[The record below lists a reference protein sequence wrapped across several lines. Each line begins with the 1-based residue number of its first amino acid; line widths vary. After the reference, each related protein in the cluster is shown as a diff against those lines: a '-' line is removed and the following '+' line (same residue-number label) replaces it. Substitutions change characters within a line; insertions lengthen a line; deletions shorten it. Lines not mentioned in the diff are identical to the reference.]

1 MQLSEL
7 WDYQSK
13 VIQYK
18 EYMKKKI
25 ALGGKFKPEMLFSA
39 EEGAYIEL
47 NRLQKEM
54 NRNGGQEPSVGDLL
68 CIAEAETLIDIDK
81 GLLLND
87 EENYVGPQ
95 IYFWN
100 RILDRL
106 DGESYAEFFHQII
119 IPAFTF
125 LLLENSKYVPDFF
138 DESTNCLGDREWAS
152 ECLTYAY
159 QLLNTQD
166 KEQIEVRD
174 KFRELL
180 WTEDYARNLFKY
192 IQ

>member
-18 EYMKKKI
+18 EYMKNKI
-25 ALGGKFKPEMLFSA
+25 SLEEKFNPEMLFSA

-47 NRLQKEM
+47 NRLQKQM
-54 NRNGGQEPSVGDLL
+54 NRDGGQEPSTGDLL
-68 CIAEAETLIDIDK
+68 CVVEAETLIEIDK

-87 EENYVGPQ
+87 VENYVGPQ
-95 IYFWN
+95 FFFWN
-100 RILDRL
+100 RILDRIE
-106 DGESYAEFFHQII
+106 GESYVEFFHLVIV
-119 IPAFTF
+119 PAFTF
-125 LLLENSKYVPDFF
+125 LLLEIPEYMPNFF
-138 DESTNCLGDREWAS
+138 DESNCLGDREWAT
-152 ECLTYAY
+152 ECLIYAY

-166 KEQIEVRD
+166 KERIEVRD
-174 KFRELL
+174 RFREQL
-180 WTEDYARNLFKY
+180 WTDDYARNLFKY

>member
-18 EYMKKKI
+18 EYMKNKI
-25 ALGGKFKPEMLFSA
+25 SLKEKFNPEMLFSA

-47 NRLQKEM
+47 NRLQKQM
-54 NRNGGQEPSVGDLL
+54 NRDRGQEPSTGDLL
-68 CIAEAETLIDIDK
+68 CVVEAETLIEIDK

-87 EENYVGPQ
+87 VENYVGPQ
-95 IYFWN
+95 FFFWN
-100 RILDRL
+100 RILDRIE
-106 DGESYAEFFHQII
+106 GESYVEFFHLVIV
-119 IPAFTF
+119 PAFTF
-125 LLLENSKYVPDFF
+125 LRLEIPEYMPNFF
-138 DESTNCLGDREWAS
+138 DESNYLGDREWAT

-166 KEQIEVRD
+166 KERIEVRD
-174 KFRELL
+174 RFRELL
-180 WTEDYARNLFKY
+180 WKEDYARNLFKY

>member
-18 EYMKKKI
+18 EYMKNKI
-25 ALGGKFKPEMLFSA
+25 SLEEKFNPEMLFSA

-47 NRLQKEM
+47 NRLQKQM
-54 NRNGGQEPSVGDLL
+54 NRDGGQEPSTGDLL
-68 CIAEAETLIDIDK
+68 CVVEAETLIEIDK

-87 EENYVGPQ
+87 IENYVGPQ
-95 IYFWN
+95 FFFWN
-100 RILDRL
+100 RILDRIE
-106 DGESYAEFFHQII
+106 GESYVEFFHLVIV
-119 IPAFTF
+119 PAFTF
-125 LLLENSKYVPDFF
+125 LLLEIPEYMPNFF
-138 DESTNCLGDREWAS
+138 DESNCLGDREWAT
-152 ECLTYAY
+152 ECLIYAY

-166 KEQIEVRD
+166 KERIEVRD
-174 KFRELL
+174 RFREQL
-180 WTEDYARNLFKY
+180 WTDDYARNLFKY

>member
-13 VIQYK
+13 VSQYK
-18 EYMKKKI
+18 KYMKNKI
-25 ALGGKFKPEMLFSA
+25 SLEGKFNPEMLFSA

-54 NRNGGQEPSVGDLL
+54 NRNGGQEPSAGDLL
-68 CIAEAETLIDIDK
+68 CVEEAGTLIEIDN
-81 GLLLND
+81 GLLLD
-87 EENYVGPQ
+87 IEENYAEPQ
-95 IYFWN
+95 FFFWN
-100 RILDRL
+100 RILNRL
-106 DGESYAEFFHQII
+106 EGESYAEFFHFVIM
-119 IPAFTF
+119 PAFTF
-125 LLLENSKYVPDFF
+125 LLLEIPEYAPDFF
-138 DESTNCLGDREWAS
+138 DESNCLGDREWAT

-166 KEQIEVRD
+166 RERIEVRD
-174 KFRELL
+174 RFRELL
-180 WTEDYARNLFKY
+180 WTEDYARNLFRY

>member
-68 CIAEAETLIDIDK
+68 CISEAETLIDIDK

>member
-18 EYMKKKI
+18 EYMKTKI

-100 RILDRL
+100 RILDGL

>member
-18 EYMKKKI
+18 EYMKNKI
-25 ALGGKFKPEMLFSA
+25 SLEEKFNPEMLFSA

-47 NRLQKEM
+47 NRLQKQM
-54 NRNGGQEPSVGDLL
+54 NRDGGQEPSTGDLL
-68 CIAEAETLIDIDK
+68 CVVEAETLIEIDK

-87 EENYVGPQ
+87 VENYVGPQ
-95 IYFWN
+95 FFFWN
-100 RILDRL
+100 RILDRIE
-106 DGESYAEFFHQII
+106 GESYVEFFHLVIV
-119 IPAFTF
+119 PAFTF
-125 LLLENSKYVPDFF
+125 LLLEIPEYMPYFF
-138 DESTNCLGDREWAS
+138 DESNCLGDREWAT

-166 KEQIEVRD
+166 KERIEVRD
-174 KFRELL
+174 RFREQL
-180 WTEDYARNLFKY
+180 WTDDYARNLFKY

>member
-25 ALGGKFKPEMLFSA
+25 SLEEKFNPEMLFSA

-47 NRLQKEM
+47 NRLQKQM
-54 NRNGGQEPSVGDLL
+54 NRDGGQEPSTGDLL
-68 CIAEAETLIDIDK
+68 CVVEAETLIEIDK

-87 EENYVGPQ
+87 VENYIGPQ
-95 IYFWN
+95 FFFWN
-100 RILDRL
+100 RILDRIE
-106 DGESYAEFFHQII
+106 GESYVEFFHLVIV
-119 IPAFTF
+119 PAFTF
-125 LLLENSKYVPDFF
+125 LLLEIPEYMPNFF
-138 DESTNCLGDREWAS
+138 DESNCLGDREWAT

-166 KEQIEVRD
+166 KERIEVRD
-174 KFRELL
+174 RFREQL
-180 WTEDYARNLFKY
+180 WTDDYARNLFKY

>member
-18 EYMKKKI
+18 EYMKNKI
-25 ALGGKFKPEMLFSA
+25 SFEEKFNPEMLFSA

-47 NRLQKEM
+47 NRLQKQM
-54 NRNGGQEPSVGDLL
+54 NRDGGQEPSTGDLL
-68 CIAEAETLIDIDK
+68 CVVEAETLIEIDK

-87 EENYVGPQ
+87 VENYVRPQ
-95 IYFWN
+95 FYFWN
-100 RILDRL
+100 RILDRIE
-106 DGESYAEFFHQII
+106 GESYVEFFHLVIV
-119 IPAFTF
+119 PAFTF
-125 LLLENSKYVPDFF
+125 LLLEIPEYMPNFF
-138 DESTNCLGDREWAS
+138 DESNCLGDREWAT

-166 KEQIEVRD
+166 KERIEVRD
-174 KFRELL
+174 RFRELL

>member
-18 EYMKKKI
+18 EYMKNKI
-25 ALGGKFKPEMLFSA
+25 SLEEKFNPEMLFSA

-47 NRLQKEM
+47 NRLQKQM
-54 NRNGGQEPSVGDLL
+54 NRDGGQEPSTGDLL
-68 CIAEAETLIDIDK
+68 CIVEAETLIEIDK

-87 EENYVGPQ
+87 VENYVGPQ
-95 IYFWN
+95 FFFWN
-100 RILDRL
+100 RILDRIE
-106 DGESYAEFFHQII
+106 GESYVEFFHLVIV
-119 IPAFTF
+119 PAFTF
-125 LLLENSKYVPDFF
+125 LLLEIPEYMPNFF
-138 DESTNCLGDREWAS
+138 DESNCLGDREWAT

-166 KEQIEVRD
+166 KERIEVRD
-174 KFRELL
+174 RFREQL
-180 WTEDYARNLFKY
+180 WTDDYARNLFKY

>member
-18 EYMKKKI
+18 KYMKNKI
-25 ALGGKFKPEMLFSA
+25 SLEEKFNPEMLFSA

-47 NRLQKEM
+47 NRLQKQM
-54 NRNGGQEPSVGDLL
+54 NRDGGQEPSTGDLL
-68 CIAEAETLIDIDK
+68 CVVEAETLIEIDK

-87 EENYVGPQ
+87 VENYVGPQ
-95 IYFWN
+95 FFFWN
-100 RILDRL
+100 RILDRIE
-106 DGESYAEFFHQII
+106 GESYVEFFHLVIV
-119 IPAFTF
+119 PAFTF
-125 LLLENSKYVPDFF
+125 LLLEIPEYMPNFF
-138 DESTNCLGDREWAS
+138 DESNCLGDREWAT

-166 KEQIEVRD
+166 KERIEVRD
-174 KFRELL
+174 RFREQL
-180 WTEDYARNLFKY
+180 WTDDYARNLFKY

>member
-18 EYMKKKI
+18 EYMKNKI
-25 ALGGKFKPEMLFSA
+25 SLEEKFNPEMLFSA

-47 NRLQKEM
+47 NRLQKQM
-54 NRNGGQEPSVGDLL
+54 NRDGGQEPSTGDLL
-68 CIAEAETLIDIDK
+68 CVVEAETLIEIDK

-87 EENYVGPQ
+87 VENYLGPQ
-95 IYFWN
+95 FFFWN
-100 RILDRL
+100 RILDRIE
-106 DGESYAEFFHQII
+106 GESYVEFFHLVI

-125 LLLENSKYVPDFF
+125 LLLEIPEYMPNFF
-138 DESTNCLGDREWAS
+138 DESNCLGDREWAT

-166 KEQIEVRD
+166 KERIEVRD
-174 KFRELL
+174 RFREQL
-180 WTEDYARNLFKY
+180 WTDDYARNLFKY

>member
-18 EYMKKKI
+18 EYMKNKI
-25 ALGGKFKPEMLFSA
+25 SLEEKFNPEMLFSA

-47 NRLQKEM
+47 NRLQKQM
-54 NRNGGQEPSVGDLL
+54 NRDGGQEPSTGDLL
-68 CIAEAETLIDIDK
+68 CVVEAETLIEIDK

-87 EENYVGPQ
+87 AENYVGPQ
-95 IYFWN
+95 FFFWN
-100 RILDRL
+100 RILDRIE
-106 DGESYAEFFHQII
+106 GESYVEFFHLVIV
-119 IPAFTF
+119 PAFTF
-125 LLLENSKYVPDFF
+125 LLLEIPEYMPNFF
-138 DESTNCLGDREWAS
+138 DESNCLGDREWAT

-166 KEQIEVRD
+166 KERIEVRD
-174 KFRELL
+174 RFRKLL

>member
-18 EYMKKKI
+18 GYMKNKI
-25 ALGGKFKPEMLFSA
+25 SLEEKFNPKMLFSA

-47 NRLQKEM
+47 NRLQKQM
-54 NRNGGQEPSVGDLL
+54 NRDGGQEPSTGDLL
-68 CIAEAETLIDIDK
+68 CVVEAETLIEIDK
-81 GLLLND
+81 GLLFND
-87 EENYVGPQ
+87 VENYVGPQ
-95 IYFWN
+95 FYFWN
-100 RILDRL
+100 RILDRIE
-106 DGESYAEFFHQII
+106 GESYVEFFHLVIV
-119 IPAFTF
+119 PAFTF
-125 LLLENSKYVPDFF
+125 LLLEIPEYMPNFF
-138 DESTNCLGDREWAS
+138 DESNCLGDREWAT

-166 KEQIEVRD
+166 KERIEVRD
-174 KFRELL
+174 RFRELL
-180 WTEDYARNLFKY
+180 WTEDYTRNLFKY

>member
-18 EYMKKKI
+18 EYMKNKI
-25 ALGGKFKPEMLFSA
+25 SLEEKFNPEMLFSA

-47 NRLQKEM
+47 NRLQKQM
-54 NRNGGQEPSVGDLL
+54 NRDGGQEPSTGDLL
-68 CIAEAETLIDIDK
+68 CVVEAETLIEIDK
-81 GLLLND
+81 GLLLNNV
-87 EENYVGPQ
+87 ENYLGPQ
-95 IYFWN
+95 FFFWN
-100 RILDRL
+100 RILDRIE
-106 DGESYAEFFHQII
+106 GESYVEFFHLVIV
-119 IPAFTF
+119 PAFTF
-125 LLLENSKYVPDFF
+125 LLLEIPEYMPNFF
-138 DESTNCLGDREWAS
+138 DESNCLGDREWAT

-166 KEQIEVRD
+166 KERIEVRD
-174 KFRELL
+174 RFREQL
-180 WTEDYARNLFKY
+180 WTDDYARNLFKY

>member
-18 EYMKKKI
+18 EYMKNKI
-25 ALGGKFKPEMLFSA
+25 SLEEKFNPEMLFSA

-47 NRLQKEM
+47 NRLQKQM
-54 NRNGGQEPSVGDLL
+54 NRDGGQEPSTSDLL
-68 CIAEAETLIDIDK
+68 CVVEAETLIEIDK

-87 EENYVGPQ
+87 VENYVGPQ
-95 IYFWN
+95 FFFWN
-100 RILDRL
+100 RILDRIE
-106 DGESYAEFFHQII
+106 GESYVEFFQLVIV
-119 IPAFTF
+119 PAFTF
-125 LLLENSKYVPDFF
+125 LLLEIPEYMPNFF
-138 DESTNCLGDREWAS
+138 DESNCLGDREWAT

-166 KEQIEVRD
+166 KERIEVRD
-174 KFRELL
+174 RFRKLL

>member
-125 LLLENSKYVPDFF
+125 LLLGNSKYVPDFF

>member
-18 EYMKKKI
+18 EYMKNKI
-25 ALGGKFKPEMLFSA
+25 SLEEKFNPEMLFSA

-47 NRLQKEM
+47 NRLQKQM
-54 NRNGGQEPSVGDLL
+54 NRDGGQEPSTGDLL
-68 CIAEAETLIDIDK
+68 CVVEAETLIEIDK
-81 GLLLND
+81 GQLLND
-87 EENYVGPQ
+87 VENYVGPQ
-95 IYFWN
+95 FFFWN
-100 RILDRL
+100 RILDRIE
-106 DGESYAEFFHQII
+106 GESYVEFFHLVIV
-119 IPAFTF
+119 PAFTF
-125 LLLENSKYVPDFF
+125 LLLEIPEYMLNFF
-138 DESTNCLGDREWAS
+138 DESNCLGDREWAT

-166 KEQIEVRD
+166 KERIEVRD
-174 KFRELL
+174 RFRELL

>member
-18 EYMKKKI
+18 EYMKNKI
-25 ALGGKFKPEMLFSA
+25 SLEEKFNPEMLFSA

-47 NRLQKEM
+47 NRLQKQM
-54 NRNGGQEPSVGDLL
+54 NRDGGQEPNTGDLL
-68 CIAEAETLIDIDK
+68 CVVEAETLIEIDK

-87 EENYVGPQ
+87 VENYVGPQ
-95 IYFWN
+95 FYFWN
-100 RILDRL
+100 RILDRIE
-106 DGESYAEFFHQII
+106 GESYVEFFHLVIV
-119 IPAFTF
+119 PAFTF
-125 LLLENSKYVPDFF
+125 LLLEIPEYMPNFF
-138 DESTNCLGDREWAS
+138 DESNCLGNREWAT

-166 KEQIEVRD
+166 KERIEVRD
-174 KFRELL
+174 RFRELL

>member
-7 WDYQSK
+7 WDYQSE

-18 EYMKKKI
+18 EYMKNKI
-25 ALGGKFKPEMLFSA
+25 SLEEKFNPEMLFSA

-47 NRLQKEM
+47 NRLQKQM
-54 NRNGGQEPSVGDLL
+54 NRDGGQEPSTGDLL
-68 CIAEAETLIDIDK
+68 CVVEAETLIEIDK

-87 EENYVGPQ
+87 VENYLGPQ
-95 IYFWN
+95 FFFWN
-100 RILDRL
+100 RILDRIE
-106 DGESYAEFFHQII
+106 GESYVEFFHLVIV
-119 IPAFTF
+119 PAFTF
-125 LLLENSKYVPDFF
+125 LLLEIPEYMPNFF
-138 DESTNCLGDREWAS
+138 DESNCLGDREWAT

-166 KEQIEVRD
+166 KERIEVRD
-174 KFRELL
+174 RFREQL
-180 WTEDYARNLFKY
+180 WTDDYARNLFKY

>member
-18 EYMKKKI
+18 EYMKNKI
-25 ALGGKFKPEMLFSA
+25 SLEEKFNPEMLFSA

-47 NRLQKEM
+47 NRLQKQM
-54 NRNGGQEPSVGDLL
+54 NRDGGQEPSTGDLL
-68 CIAEAETLIDIDK
+68 CVVEAETLIEIDK

-87 EENYVGPQ
+87 VENYLGPQ
-95 IYFWN
+95 FFFWN
-100 RILDRL
+100 RILDRIE
-106 DGESYAEFFHQII
+106 GESYVEFFHLVIV
-119 IPAFTF
+119 PAFMF
-125 LLLENSKYVPDFF
+125 LLLEIPEYMPNFF
-138 DESTNCLGDREWAS
+138 DESNCLGDREWAT

-166 KEQIEVRD
+166 KERIEVRD
-174 KFRELL
+174 RFREQL
-180 WTEDYARNLFKY
+180 WTDDYARNLFKY

>member
-18 EYMKKKI
+18 EYMKNKI
-25 ALGGKFKPEMLFSA
+25 SLEEKFNPEMLFSA

-47 NRLQKEM
+47 NRLQKQM
-54 NRNGGQEPSVGDLL
+54 NRDGGQEPSTGDLL
-68 CIAEAETLIDIDK
+68 CVVEAETLIEIDK

-87 EENYVGPQ
+87 VENYVGPQ
-95 IYFWN
+95 FFFWN
-100 RILDRL
+100 RILDRIE
-106 DGESYAEFFHQII
+106 GESYVEFFHLVIV
-119 IPAFTF
+119 PAFTF
-125 LLLENSKYVPDFF
+125 LLLEIPEYMPNFF
-138 DESTNCLGDREWAS
+138 DESNCLGDREWAT

-166 KEQIEVRD
+166 KERIEVRD
-174 KFRELL
+174 RFREQL
-180 WTEDYARNLFKY
+180 WTDDYARNLFKY

>member
-180 WTEDYARNLFKY
+180 WTEGYARNLFKY

>member
-18 EYMKKKI
+18 EYMKNKI
-25 ALGGKFKPEMLFSA
+25 SLEEKFNPEMLFSA

-47 NRLQKEM
+47 NRLQKQM
-54 NRNGGQEPSVGDLL
+54 NRDGGQEPGTGDLL
-68 CIAEAETLIDIDK
+68 CVVEAETLIEIDK

-87 EENYVGPQ
+87 IENYVGPQ
-95 IYFWN
+95 FFFWN
-100 RILDRL
+100 RILDRIE
-106 DGESYAEFFHQII
+106 GESYVEFFHLVIV
-119 IPAFTF
+119 PAFTF
-125 LLLENSKYVPDFF
+125 LLLEIPEYMPYFF
-138 DESTNCLGDREWAS
+138 DESNCLGDREWAT

-166 KEQIEVRD
+166 KERIEVRD
-174 KFRELL
+174 RFRELL

>member
-1 MQLSEL
+1 MQLNDL

-13 VIQYK
+13 VIEYK
-18 EYMKKKI
+18 EYMQKKI
-25 ALGGKFKPEMLFSA
+25 ALDGKFNPEKLFSA

-54 NRNGGQEPSVGDLL
+54 NRNGGQEPSVSYLL
-68 CIAEAETLIDIDK
+68 CVEEAETIIEIDK
-81 GLLLND
+81 GLLLNN
-87 EENYVGPQ
+87 EENYVNPQ
-95 IYFWN
+95 FFFWN
-100 RILDRL
+100 RILDRIE
-106 DGESYAEFFHQII
+106 GESYVEFFHLVIV
-119 IPAFTF
+119 PAFTF
-125 LLLENSKYVPDFF
+125 LLLEIPEYMPNFF
-138 DESTNCLGDREWAS
+138 DESNCLDDREWAT

-166 KEQIEVRD
+166 KERIEVRD
-174 KFRELL
+174 RFRELL

>member
-1 MQLSEL
+1 MQLSEF

-18 EYMKKKI
+18 EYMKNKI
-25 ALGGKFKPEMLFSA
+25 SLEEKFNPEMLFSA

-47 NRLQKEM
+47 NRLQKQM
-54 NRNGGQEPSVGDLL
+54 NRDGGQEPSTSDLL
-68 CIAEAETLIDIDK
+68 CVVEAETLIEIDK

-87 EENYVGPQ
+87 VENYVGPQ
-95 IYFWN
+95 FFFWN
-100 RILDRL
+100 RILDRIE
-106 DGESYAEFFHQII
+106 GESYVEFFHLVIV
-119 IPAFTF
+119 PAFTF
-125 LLLENSKYVPDFF
+125 LLLEIPEYMPNFF
-138 DESTNCLGDREWAS
+138 DESNCLGDREWAT

-166 KEQIEVRD
+166 KERIEVRD
-174 KFRELL
+174 RFRKLL

>member
-18 EYMKKKI
+18 KYMKNKI
-25 ALGGKFKPEMLFSA
+25 SLEEKFNPEMLFSA

-47 NRLQKEM
+47 NRLQKQM
-54 NRNGGQEPSVGDLL
+54 NRDGGQEPSTGDLL
-68 CIAEAETLIDIDK
+68 CVVEAETLIEIDK

-87 EENYVGPQ
+87 VENNVGPQ
-95 IYFWN
+95 FFFWN
-100 RILDRL
+100 RILDRIE
-106 DGESYAEFFHQII
+106 GESYVEFFHLVIV
-119 IPAFTF
+119 PAFTF
-125 LLLENSKYVPDFF
+125 LLLEIPEYMPNFF
-138 DESTNCLGDREWAS
+138 DESNCLGDREWAT

-166 KEQIEVRD
+166 KERIEVRD
-174 KFRELL
+174 RFREQL
-180 WTEDYARNLFKY
+180 WTDDYARNLFKY

>member
-13 VIQYK
+13 VIKYK

>member
-18 EYMKKKI
+18 EYMKNKI
-25 ALGGKFKPEMLFSA
+25 SLEEKFNPEMLFSA

-47 NRLQKEM
+47 NRLQKQM
-54 NRNGGQEPSVGDLL
+54 NRDGGQEPSTGDLL
-68 CIAEAETLIDIDK
+68 CVVEAETLIEIDK

-87 EENYVGPQ
+87 VENYVGSQ
-95 IYFWN
+95 FFFWN
-100 RILDRL
+100 RILDRIE
-106 DGESYAEFFHQII
+106 GESYVEFFHLVIV
-119 IPAFTF
+119 PAFTF
-125 LLLENSKYVPDFF
+125 LLLEIPEYMPNFF
-138 DESTNCLGDREWAS
+138 DESNCLGDREWAT

-166 KEQIEVRD
+166 KERIEVRD
-174 KFRELL
+174 RFREQL
-180 WTEDYARNLFKY
+180 WTDDYARNLFKY

>member
-1 MQLSEL
+1 MQLNDL

-13 VIQYK
+13 VIEYK
-18 EYMKKKI
+18 DYMQKKI
-25 ALGGKFKPEMLFSA
+25 ALAGKFNHEMLFSA

-54 NRNGGQEPSVGDLL
+54 NRDGGHEPNVNDLL
-68 CIAEAETLIDIDK
+68 CVEEAETLIEIDK

-87 EENYVGPQ
+87 VENYVMPQ
-95 IYFWN
+95 FFFWN
-100 RILDRL
+100 RILNRL
-106 DGESYAEFFHQII
+106 DGESYAEFFHLVI

-125 LLLENSKYVPDFF
+125 LLLEIPEYIPDFF
-138 DESTNCLGDREWAS
+138 DESNCLGDREWAT

-166 KEQIEVRD
+166 KERIEVRD
-174 KFRELL
+174 RFREIL

-192 IQ
+192 VQ

>member
-18 EYMKKKI
+18 EYMKNKI
-25 ALGGKFKPEMLFSA
+25 SLEEKFNPEMLFSA

-47 NRLQKEM
+47 NRLQKQM
-54 NRNGGQEPSVGDLL
+54 NRDGGQEPSTGDLL
-68 CIAEAETLIDIDK
+68 CVVEAETLIEIDK

-87 EENYVGPQ
+87 VENYVGPQ
-95 IYFWN
+95 FFFWN
-100 RILDRL
+100 RILDRIE
-106 DGESYAEFFHQII
+106 GESYVEFFHLVIV
-119 IPAFTF
+119 PAFTF
-125 LLLENSKYVPDFF
+125 LLLEIPEYMPILF
-138 DESTNCLGDREWAS
+138 DESNCLGDREWAT

-166 KEQIEVRD
+166 KERIEVRD
-174 KFRELL
+174 RFREQL
-180 WTEDYARNLFKY
+180 WTDDYARNLFKY

>member
-18 EYMKKKI
+18 EYMKNKI
-25 ALGGKFKPEMLFSA
+25 SLEEKFNPEMLFSA

-47 NRLQKEM
+47 NRLQKQM
-54 NRNGGQEPSVGDLL
+54 NRDGGQEPSTSDLL
-68 CIAEAETLIDIDK
+68 CVVEAETLIEIDK

-87 EENYVGPQ
+87 VENYVGPQ
-95 IYFWN
+95 FFFWN
-100 RILDRL
+100 RILDRIE
-106 DGESYAEFFHQII
+106 GESYVEFFHLVIV
-119 IPAFTF
+119 PAFTF
-125 LLLENSKYVPDFF
+125 LLLEIPEYMPNFF
-138 DESTNCLGDREWAS
+138 DESNCLGDREWAT

-166 KEQIEVRD
+166 KERIEVRD
-174 KFRELL
+174 RFRKLL

>member
-18 EYMKKKI
+18 EYMKNKI
-25 ALGGKFKPEMLFSA
+25 SLEGKFNPEMLFSA

-47 NRLQKEM
+47 NRLQKQM
-54 NRNGGQEPSVGDLL
+54 NRDGGQEPSTGDLL
-68 CIAEAETLIDIDK
+68 CIAEAETLIEIDK

-87 EENYVGPQ
+87 VDNYVGPQ
-95 IYFWN
+95 FFFWN
-100 RILDRL
+100 RILNRL
-106 DGESYAEFFHQII
+106 EGESYVEFFHSVI

-125 LLLENSKYVPDFF
+125 LLLEIPEYAPNFF
-138 DESTNCLGDREWAS
+138 DESNCLGDREWAT

-159 QLLNTQD
+159 QLLHTHD
-166 KEQIEVRD
+166 KERIETRD
-174 KFRELL
+174 RFRELL